1 MSGFERW
8 TDEYPADLTAE
19 TTEWTERMQVL
30 VRDLVGGNP
39 GAMVTDLGAEFRIT
53 TPAVQRRYAFL
64 GQTPSHGMQGAN
76 PDRIAYW
83 KRREPVTFV
92 AVQGDIG
99 WMIVVRAET
108 PVEWISR
115 KTGAHRVGW
124 KCQDM
129 LKVAFTPMAFDRHE
143 RNKQPA
149 VMWRWDLTHEY
160 PARPV
165 EGLF

>member
-1 MSGFERW
+1 MTGFERW

-19 TTEWTERMQVL
+19 TTEWTDRMRAL
-30 VRDLVGGNP
+30 VQGFTLR
-39 GAMVTDLGAEFRIT
+39 GALTTDLGAEMRIT
-53 TPAVQRRYAFL
+53 NPAVMRRWAFL

-99 WMIVVRAET
+99 WMIVVRAQT

-129 LKVAFTPMAFDRHE
+129 LKVAFTAEAFDRHE

-149 VMWRWDLTHEY
+149 VQWRWDLVHEY
-160 PARPV
+160 PIGPM